1 MDSEW
6 EFAIKMLELQ
16 EELGRGVTTSEIFK
30 TIKEYK
36 GFDLDPMYVE
46 RKLMVLFDL
55 GIVSA
60 DWEKIDGLWYRTYY
74 ICDDCIELVRKAR
87 DKHE

>member
-6 EFAIKMLELQ
+6 ELAIKMLELQ
-16 EELGRGVTTSEIFK
+16 EELGRGVTASEIFRA
-30 TIKEYK
+30 IKEYK

-46 RKLMVLFDL
+46 RKLMVLLDL
-55 GIVSA
+55 GIVDA
-60 DWEKIDGLWYRTYY
+60 DWEKIDDKWYRAYY
-74 ICDDCIELVRKAR
+74 ICDECIELVRKVR